1 MAERPRCVPHVIKL
15 SHAARA
21 LLPSLL
27 LSLLLLS
34 AGPLGAETN
43 QIDIAAG
50 KLRELRERISPFKR
64 ELVAVRGQRDTQQE
78 ALART
83 DKAIGVISAEL
94 RQLRQQAQLAGEEL
108 AALETE
114 RGTARTQLNG
124 MSRILERELRAA
136 WLGGRQ
142 ERIRLLL
149 NQDDP
154 AVVGRMMTYQV
165 YFTQARTQYME
176 QFQATLERLRL
187 AEQALLEQQVAIEAL
202 HVRQQERSSLLSREQ
217 ETQRRIVAGL
227 QEQLKAGTTELERLE
242 QDEQRVRKLLLSLQ
256 QALRDIPPLE
266 TAQKPLH
273 RLKGQLRWPVAGR
286 ISTPYGARQAAGK
299 MQARG
304 VHISTPSGAD
314 VHAIAKGRIAFA
326 DWLRGFGLLIIIDH
340 GKGYMSLYGENSS
353 LYKAVGE
360 WVSQGEVIAAAGNSG
375 GQLRTGVYF
384 ELRKDGQPI
393 NPSAWFKGKPA
404 ALRAGR

>member
-1 MAERPRCVPHVIKL
+1 MAEQRCCVPR
-15 SHAARA
+15 AAYLLHGARVLQLFLLLA
-21 LLPSLL
+21 LLSP
-27 LSLLLLS
+27 

-43 QIDIAAG
+43 QIDIEAG
-50 KLRELRERISPFKR
+50 KLHELRERISTFKR
-64 ELVAVRGQRDTQQE
+64 ELESVRGQRDAQQE

-94 RQLRQQAQLAGEEL
+94 RQLRQQAQLDGEKL

-114 RGTARTQLNG
+114 RSTARRQLNG
-124 MSRILERELRAA
+124 MSRILGRELRAA

-154 AVVGRMMTYQV
+154 AVVGRMMTYQA
-165 YFTQARTQYME
+165 YFTQARTQRMD
-176 QFQATLERLRL
+176 QFQTTLERLRL
-187 AEQALLEQQVAIEAL
+187 AEQALLEQQAAIEAL
-202 HVRQQERSSLLSREQ
+202 HVQQQEQSLRLSREQ
-217 ETQRRIVAGL
+217 ETRRRVVAGL
-227 QEQLKAGTTELERLE
+227 QQQLKAGTTELERLE
-242 QDEQRVRKLLLSLQ
+242 QDEQRVQQLLLSLQ

-273 RLKGQLRWPVAGR
+273 KLKGQLRWPVAGR

-304 VHISTPSGAD
+304 VHISTPSGTD

-375 GQLRTGVYF
+375 GQLRTGLYF

-393 NPSAWFKGKPA
+393 NPSAWLKGKPA
-404 ALRAGR
+404 AQRAGR

>member
-1 MAERPRCVPHVIKL
+1 MAERPCCVPHAIKL
-15 SHAARA
+15 LHAVRT

-27 LSLLLLS
+27 LFMLLLS

-43 QIDIAAG
+43 QIDIEAG
-50 KLRELRERISPFKR
+50 KLRELRERISTFKR
-64 ELVAVRGQRDTQQE
+64 ELEAVRGQRDTQQE

-83 DKAIGVISAEL
+83 DKAIGVIHAEL
-94 RQLRQQAQLAGEEL
+94 RQLRQQAQLAGEKL

-114 RGTARTQLNG
+114 RGIARTPLNG

-154 AVVGRMMTYQV
+154 AVVGRMMTYQA
-165 YFTQARTQYME
+165 YFTQARTQRME
-176 QFQATLERLRL
+176 LFQATLDRLRL

-242 QDEQRVRKLLLSLQ
+242 QDEQRVRQLLLSLQ
-256 QALRDIPPLE
+256 QALRDIPPVE

-304 VHISTPSGAD
+304 VHISTPSGTD

-353 LYKAVGE
+353 LYKVVGE

-384 ELRKDGQPI
+384 ELRKDGQPV